1 MNSSWFC
8 PARGERNSNEG
19 LRSVWLPPDIPE
31 ETLRGCLVDYEQL
44 QLKGS
49 ERRKIEKKKRKL
61 RDRFI
66 QVNPDRGDY
75 ISSAFWYY
83 ITGLIE

>member
-49 ERRKIEKKKRKL
+49 ETRKL
-61 RDRFI
+61 EKNEK
-66 QVNPDRGDY
+66 V
-75 ISSAFWYY
+75 
-83 ITGLIE
+83 T